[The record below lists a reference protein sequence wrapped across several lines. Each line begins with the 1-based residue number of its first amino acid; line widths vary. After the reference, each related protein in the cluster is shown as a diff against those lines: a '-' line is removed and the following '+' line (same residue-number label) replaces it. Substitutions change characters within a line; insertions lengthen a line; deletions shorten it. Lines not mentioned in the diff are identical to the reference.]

1 MKKFWMGILT
11 AAVALSVAACTPTAQ
26 KTESQAQT
34 TADAPQESASGEE
47 MVPSTTGG
55 ASDKVPDPDVAPV
68 AIVSIYHG
76 SDESDG
82 VTQDMDSLSGE
93 EMDAQELVDKLVE
106 YGVLTEGTKVIKFEK
121 TDDTATLDLSE
132 AKSGEGCSDKMF
144 LAEIGNTF
152 IDNYELESLKLLVNG
167 ANYSGSD
174 IQQSDADVLVYESDL
189 DTLS

>member
-1 MKKFWMGILT
+1 MRKFWMGILT
-11 AAVALSVAACTPTAQ
+11 AAVAVSVAACTPTAQ
-26 KTESQAQT
+26 KTQNQAQT
-34 TADAPQESASGEE
+34 TAAASQESGEE

-76 SDESDG
+76 SDESNG
-82 VTQDMDSLSGE
+82 VTQSMDSLSGE
-93 EMDAQELVDKLVE
+93 NMDAQELVDKLVE
-106 YGVLTEGTKVIKFEK
+106 YGVLTEGTKVLKFEK
-121 TDDTATLDLSE
+121 KDNTATLDLSE

-144 LAEIGNTF
+144 LVEVGNTF

-174 IQQSDADVLVYESDL
+174 IQQSDSDTLVYESDL